1 MSVEKT
7 DTNTNSGS
15 DELSENELDLMV
27 AGVNENVTRSP
38 KDTNKSASESNPYG
52 YKSIGK
58 KIQQELKDA
67 GLW

>member
-7 DTNTNSGS
+7 DTSTKS
-15 DELSENELDLMV
+15 DELSENQLDMVV
-27 AGVNENVTRSP
+27 AGVNENLTQSP
-38 KDTNKSASESNPYG
+38 KDPNKSASESNPYG

-58 KIQQELKDA
+58 KFQQELKDA